1 MIKTLSLMTDVLPH
15 RQVHFTLPSDFPIG
29 LAEIVVVVAPIPARN
44 THQLSDLLH
53 SEFFGM
59 WRDREDITDSA
70 LFARQLREE
79 AWRR

>member
-15 RQVHFTLPSDFPIG
+15 RQV
-29 LAEIVVVVAPIPARN
+29 VAPIPARN
-44 THQLSDLLH
+44 THKLSDLLH

-79 AWRR
+79 ACGRSSFKRYANDPKTCYNSK